1 MKINNLPVFFR
12 LLSIFLLPGLLLSCS
27 SQKASSLSTNEA
39 IAVKDSVQLLAN
51 NTAKDIST
59 KGPIAWL
66 SYFEDSPDFFM
77 ASDGVI
83 AFRDYHS
90 GEVFIK
96 DTLIKQIPRINLKWA
111 NIRIDPL
118 TPQLA
123 TLAADFHED
132 LTITGDKMV
141 PVEGYFTATAHQTSK
156 GWKYLN
162 VHWSIKPGK

>member
-1 MKINNLPVFFR
+1 MKSNNLPVFFR
-12 LLSIFLLPGLLLSCS
+12 LLSIFLLQGLILSCG
-27 SQKASSLSTNEA
+27 QKASSVTTSEA
-39 IAVKDSVQLLAN
+39 TSVKDSVQLLAG

-66 SYFEDSPDFFM
+66 SYFEDVPDFFM
-77 ASDGVI
+77 ASDGAI
-83 AFRDYHS
+83 AFRDYRS
-90 GEVFIK
+90 AEVFIK

-132 LTITGDKMV
+132 LTITADKVV
-141 PVEGYFTATAHQTSK
+141 PVEGYFTATAHQTSE